1 MKTEWRPAAREGGWL
16 HDLPPV
22 ITSLII
28 FPSDRKILKKGTE
41 NISHA
46 SQRRFVPVGPVQT
59 DRCKCIYYPSEAKV
73 HIWYFLTRVTA
84 SISRVISF
92 GKSLLV
98 SSSHTF
104 FPIQFKKNTLSV
116 LTFRGAERE
125 DFLCPFFSS
134 RRFYTEWKRKGKFL
148 SGLSRCSYDFIF
160 WTSLS
165 GGCVMK
171 TNVGTKKKI
180 K

>member
-104 FPIQFKKNTLSV
+104 FPIQF
-116 LTFRGAERE
+116 
-125 DFLCPFFSS
+125 
-134 RRFYTEWKRKGKFL
+134 
-148 SGLSRCSYDFIF
+148 
-160 WTSLS
+160 
-165 GGCVMK
+165 
-171 TNVGTKKKI
+171 
-180 K
+180 